1 MESSFLPARVQA
13 VLQSCHAPAAP
24 SATCDGGR
32 RSRASKVEPPWAPG
46 AASTLS
52 YASCMFVDHF
62 VALHADVAGK
72 MQRLKRTDPQ
82 RAQGDG
88 DVDADKGPRDCPS
101 GEVNK

>member
-1 MESSFLPARVQA
+1 
-13 VLQSCHAPAAP
+13 
-24 SATCDGGR
+24 
-32 RSRASKVEPPWAPG
+32 
-46 AASTLS
+46 
-52 YASCMFVDHF
+52 MFVDHF